1 MRGVVVLTHGWGYDA
16 SIWDAVRAELAS
28 TLQVQTLDFGFF
40 GAPRQPEV
48 SPGET
53 VLAVGHSL
61 GALWWLTQADIP
73 WRRLLGI
80 SGFPRFTEAPD
91 YRPAVAPRVLAR
103 MRTQFRRDP
112 ATVLDEFHARCG
124 MPAPAGRPDL
134 DRLDAGLG
142 WLAEW
147 DGRAALAARRDDV
160 FALAGSD
167 DAIVP
172 AAMST
177 AAFSALTPGH
187 LEFVAVPGHG
197 LPLSEP
203 ALCAGRIERLLA

>member
-1 MRGVVVLTHGWGYDA
+1 MRDVVVLVHGWGYDA
-16 SIWDAVRAELAS
+16 SIWDAVRAELAPM
-28 TLQVQTLDFGFF
+28 LRVEALDFGFF
-40 GAPRQPEV
+40 GAPRLPEV

-61 GALWWLTQADIP
+61 GALWWLTLADIP
-73 WRRLLGI
+73 WRRLLSI
-80 SGFPRFTEAPD
+80 NGFPRFTEAPD
-91 YRPAVAPRVLAR
+91 YRPAVAQRVLTR
-103 MRTQFRRDP
+103 MRTQFGRDP
-112 ATVLDEFHARCG
+112 ATVLAEFHARCG
-124 MPAPAGRPDL
+124 MPAPGGRPNL

-147 DGRAALAARRDDV
+147 DGRAALATRRDDV
-160 FALAGSD
+160 FALAGGD

-172 AAMST
+172 AAMS
-177 AAFSALTPGH
+177 AAALSALTPGH
-187 LEFVAVPGHG
+187 LEFVAAPGHG